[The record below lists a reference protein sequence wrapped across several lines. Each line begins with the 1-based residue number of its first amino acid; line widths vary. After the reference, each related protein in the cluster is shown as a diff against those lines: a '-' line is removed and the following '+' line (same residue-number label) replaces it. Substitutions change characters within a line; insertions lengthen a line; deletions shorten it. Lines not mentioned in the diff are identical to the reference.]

1 MVSEYFSYNDIEW
14 QCDSEYT
21 QRYGLVSAGGGRWA
35 VVQDD
40 NSTPYLL
47 TNTLTT
53 VTGRQTA
60 LGFIKLLLE
69 K

>member
-1 MVSEYFSYNDIEW
+1 MAYTYGDIEW
-14 QCDSEYT
+14 YLDPQYT
-21 QRYGLVSAGGGRWA
+21 QRYGVVNVGRDRWA

-40 NSTPYLL
+40 HSTPHLAVK
-47 TNTLTT
+47 TLTT
-53 VTGRQTA
+53 VTGRQTV

>member
-1 MVSEYFSYNDIEW
+1 MAFAYNAIEW
-14 QCDSEYT
+14 HYDSDYVP
-21 QRYGLVSAGGGRWA
+21 RYGIVNVGGYKWA

-40 NSTPYLL
+40 HSTPHLA
-47 TNTLTT
+47 TKTLTT